1 MSISPIND
9 SQIKKSHINIETR
22 IKAMRA
28 LALLGYFGTMAF
40 LMLWIIKLAPPQIP
54 KSIALSIGLLPLLL
68 PLRGMIHGRVYTH
81 SWSGF
86 LALPYFAFGVDAAIH
101 RTEKPWLGIVL
112 VALSIVWFFGSAY
125 YSKYKKIAANPPG
138 TTEKTDNTSDDKL
151 TDSSAEE

>member
-1 MSISPIND
+1 MSSSPVND
-9 SQIKKSHINIETR
+9 TDPRRSRTNIAARVTVTR
-22 IKAMRA
+22 V
-28 LALLGYFGTMAF
+28 LALVGYFGTMAF

-54 KSIALSIGLLPLLL
+54 KSIAVAISLLPLLL
-68 PLRGMIHGRVYTH
+68 PLRGMLHGRVYTH

-125 YSKYKKIAANPPG
+125 YSKYKKIAANEAPPDND
-138 TTEKTDNTSDDKL
+138 TTP
-151 TDSSAEE
+151 

>member
-1 MSISPIND
+1 MSSSPVND
-9 SQIKKSHINIETR
+9 TDPRRSRTNIAARVTVTR
-22 IKAMRA
+22 V
-28 LALLGYFGTMAF
+28 LALVGYFGTMAF

-54 KSIALSIGLLPLLL
+54 KSIVLAISLLPLLL
-68 PLRGMIHGRVYTH
+68 PLRGMLHGRVYTH

-125 YSKYKKIAANPPG
+125 YSKYKKIAANEAPPDND
-138 TTEKTDNTSDDKL
+138 TTP
-151 TDSSAEE
+151 

>member
-1 MSISPIND
+1 VSSSPVND
-9 SQIKKSHINIETR
+9 TETNR
-22 IKAMRA
+22 SRTKIAARVTVTRV
-28 LALLGYFGTMAF
+28 LALVGYFGTMAF

-54 KSIALSIGLLPLLL
+54 KSIALAISLLPLLL
-68 PLRGMIHGRVYTH
+68 PLRGMLHGRVYTH

-125 YSKYKKIAANPPG
+125 YSKYKKIAAN
-138 TTEKTDNTSDDKL
+138 EVQTSNDE
-151 TDSSAEE
+151 AP

>member
-1 MSISPIND
+1 MSSSPVND
-9 SQIKKSHINIETR
+9 TDPRRSRTNIAARVTVTR
-22 IKAMRA
+22 V
-28 LALLGYFGTMAF
+28 LALVGYFGTMAF

-54 KSIALSIGLLPLLL
+54 KSIALAISLLPLLL
-68 PLRGMIHGRVYTH
+68 PLRGMLHGRVYTH

-125 YSKYKKIAANPPG
+125 YSKYKKIAANEAPPDND
-138 TTEKTDNTSDDKL
+138 TTP
-151 TDSSAEE
+151 

>member
-1 MSISPIND
+1 M
-9 SQIKKSHINIETR
+9 
-22 IKAMRA
+22 A
-28 LALLGYFGTMAF
+28 LVGYFGTMAF

-54 KSIALSIGLLPLLL
+54 KSIALAISLLPLLL

-125 YSKYKKIAANPPG
+125 YSKYKKVEANQEQIDNDSTPG
-138 TTEKTDNTSDDKL
+138 
-151 TDSSAEE
+151 